1 MIAFCLFF
9 IISKICMD
17 IFYFLCYNYS
27 IKMKGRDNMA
37 LPILSQSL
45 IDITEYFDNFSKMSV
60 QKIIKVNTKDAL
72 LSITF
77 YSDKSY
83 PYTINLDYTDK
94 NRTYKYLFRQL
105 TNHNITLKSSI
116 SDSKRTKFQ
125 KKFFEL
131 IEINAAKNTLFI
143 PTKPGLSII
152 NFRDSHRIL
161 LYSNNIF
168 PFFYP
173 YTYSKTEVCQIQ
185 DLTTS
190 LSYAI
195 MPPTKHILLPNIEI
209 LFLLTLRYLSLLLPL
224 YNDGFRFRFPYIVTF
239 SSHTSSEKL
248 MQLLSNNLS
257 FFINPYSYTYTNISS
272 INAPFDILRTLI
284 NERNSNC
291 IFLEASFDAEKIR
304 KENINLICDYFT
316 NYQSDSLCCVASNT
330 IQYCLPEDKY
340 IDVPLDDT
348 NLFINDSDINS
359 IDTSFLLWITSTSP
373 AFEFEQ
379 LKSYNEINS
388 QVKELYRNNF
398 NSLNIQDA
406 VTSIM
411 TVFRLINQKMIILH
425 VSSIQDNAIEAE
437 LFKYVSGLFETQI
450 AQENTETTIKK
461 FSDILSNCIL
471 DRKVNVFAH
480 SKHNKNRIAQ
490 HNGMEIY
497 KNNQKLIIPSNVFE
511 KLCSSY
517 NISLIK
523 LKKALQTNGSL
534 FQSDSLYITKLTMYP
549 IGQPSIR
556 GNAYIIN
563 DNILDPSMIEFIN
576 AETQLVLS
584 DFKHSTSEDN
594 GIAIGYNYKGE
605 PVIWSYTKL
614 STCHLMITGKSG
626 YGKTTFIS
634 KVIKKLNTI
643 DEKILI
649 LDFSQSYINN
659 DELKDISNVYKD
671 KLPVNPFVIRKNET
685 KEAHINRIVRSI
697 SQCFKLIEIDSNRL
711 NKIISEAYISENSK
725 LDLNELKLIVPISL
739 TKAINFI
746 VNVYENSEPITWSE
760 LNTEK
765 NMSIISIDN
774 TWADYEVITEFLLQ
788 DLYDYKQ
795 KFDKSRLFL
804 VVDEIQ
810 NLINNKSSS
819 IITILSQG
827 RDKGIGLIMST
838 QSFKTIPTK
847 YRSMFL
853 QSGLNVFFQP
863 EIVAIEMISKLI
875 YADSTIDRVA
885 ELMKRLEKGES
896 VVYGSFENE
905 NGDIESDK
913 IIYVSSRKNES
924 PLLKYNT
931 ENPV

>member
-1 MIAFCLFF
+1 
-9 IISKICMD
+9 
-17 IFYFLCYNYS
+17 
-27 IKMKGRDNMA
+27 
-37 LPILSQSL
+37 
-45 IDITEYFDNFSKMSV
+45 
-60 QKIIKVNTKDAL
+60 
-72 LSITF
+72 
-77 YSDKSY
+77 
-83 PYTINLDYTDK
+83 
-94 NRTYKYLFRQL
+94 
-105 TNHNITLKSSI
+105 
-116 SDSKRTKFQ
+116 
-125 KKFFEL
+125 
-131 IEINAAKNTLFI
+131 
-143 PTKPGLSII
+143 
-152 NFRDSHRIL
+152 
-161 LYSNNIF
+161 
-168 PFFYP
+168 
-173 YTYSKTEVCQIQ
+173 
-185 DLTTS
+185 
-190 LSYAI
+190 
-195 MPPTKHILLPNIEI
+195 
-209 LFLLTLRYLSLLLPL
+209 
-224 YNDGFRFRFPYIVTF
+224 
-239 SSHTSSEKL
+239 
-248 MQLLSNNLS
+248 
-257 FFINPYSYTYTNISS
+257 
-272 INAPFDILRTLI
+272 
-284 NERNSNC
+284 
-291 IFLEASFDAEKIR
+291 
-304 KENINLICDYFT
+304 
-316 NYQSDSLCCVASNT
+316 
-330 IQYCLPEDKY
+330 
-340 IDVPLDDT
+340 
-348 NLFINDSDINS
+348 
-359 IDTSFLLWITSTSP
+359 
-373 AFEFEQ
+373 
-379 LKSYNEINS
+379 
-388 QVKELYRNNF
+388 
-398 NSLNIQDA
+398 
-406 VTSIM
+406 
-411 TVFRLINQKMIILH
+411 
-425 VSSIQDNAIEAE
+425 
-437 LFKYVSGLFETQI
+437 
-450 AQENTETTIKK
+450 
-461 FSDILSNCIL
+461 
-471 DRKVNVFAH
+471 
-480 SKHNKNRIAQ
+480 
-490 HNGMEIY
+490 
-497 KNNQKLIIPSNVFE
+497 
-511 KLCSSY
+511 
-517 NISLIK
+517 
-523 LKKALQTNGSL
+523 
-534 FQSDSLYITKLTMYP
+534 MYP

-649 LDFSQSYINN
+649 LEFSQSYINN

-725 LDLNELKLIVPISL
+725 LDLNKLKLIVPISL